1 MGKNNVI
8 PEPVAR
14 WATTNVFD
22 HYYPYLVYTQLMAR
36 ELKLTMEM
44 IHKAIEEESERRLKL
59 IRAFYSF
66 PPGSFDYVLG
76 DIKDIEKSLDD
87 WR

>member
-1 MGKNNVI
+1 MAKKVI
-8 PEPVAR
+8 PEPMAR

-59 IRAFYSF
+59 IRAFYSS
-66 PPGSFDYVLG
+66 PPGRYDSILG
-76 DIKDIEKSLDD
+76 GIKNIED